1 MYGKFLSED
10 LNPGPPHS
18 IDNYTCRVTIS
29 PKMYSDGNI
38 QLLLQGLRLH
48 ISARTIFDLR
58 RHVFGCD
65 WWVRDI

>member
-1 MYGKFLSED
+1 MYEKFPSGD
-10 LNPGPPHS
+10 LNPGPPYS
-18 IDNYTCRVTIS
+18 IDNYTCKVTIT
-29 PKMYSDGNI
+29 PKMHSNGNI

>member
-1 MYGKFLSED
+1 MYEKFPSGD
-10 LNPGPPHS
+10 LNPSPPYS
-18 IDNYTCRVTIS
+18 IDNYTCRVTIT
-29 PKMYSDGNI
+29 PKMHSDGNI